1 MDFKEY
7 IVQRI
12 EEMPLVTLATEEKDG
27 AVCIDFT
34 KVDEKMYNGVLIGN
48 TANAAKILTEE
59 YMTAVTP
66 DAEKDQLLWFTYEGM
81 TEKALKKKMNMME
94 AFAVF
99 PIRTPLY
106 IFSSTFVKS
115 MQTAPSFS
123 SVASVTSGISSILCT
138 IYSLKSIT
146 YISFYLLST
155 IIVAF

>member
-34 KVDEKMYNGVLIGN
+34 KVDEKMYNGV

-81 TEKALKKKMNMME
+81 TEKNLKKKMNMME
-94 AFAVF
+94 AFV
-99 PIRTPLY
+99 
-106 IFSSTFVKS
+106 
-115 MQTAPSFS
+115 
-123 SVASVTSGISSILCT
+123 SSI
-138 IYSLKSIT
+138 
-146 YISFYLLST
+146 
-155 IIVAF
+155 

>member
-48 TANAAKILTEE
+48 TANAAKILT
-59 YMTAVTP
+59 AVTP
-66 DAEKDQLLWFTYEGM
+66 DAEKDQQLWFTYEGM

-94 AFAVF
+94 AFV
-99 PIRTPLY
+99 
-106 IFSSTFVKS
+106 
-115 MQTAPSFS
+115 
-123 SVASVTSGISSILCT
+123 SSI
-138 IYSLKSIT
+138 
-146 YISFYLLST
+146 
-155 IIVAF
+155 

>member
-34 KVDEKMYNGVLIGN
+34 KVDEKMYNGVLIEN
-48 TANAAKILTEE
+48 AANAAKILTEE

-94 AFAVF
+94 ACV
-99 PIRTPLY
+99 
-106 IFSSTFVKS
+106 
-115 MQTAPSFS
+115 
-123 SVASVTSGISSILCT
+123 SSIYERWLNYERRSEACRKR
-138 IYSLKSIT
+138 SGR
-146 YISFYLLST
+146 
-155 IIVAF
+155 

>member
-34 KVDEKMYNGVLIGN
+34 KVDEK
-48 TANAAKILTEE
+48 ILTEV

-81 TEKALKKKMNMME
+81 TEKNLKKKMNMME
-94 AFAVF
+94 AFV
-99 PIRTPLY
+99 
-106 IFSSTFVKS
+106 
-115 MQTAPSFS
+115 
-123 SVASVTSGISSILCT
+123 SSI
-138 IYSLKSIT
+138 
-146 YISFYLLST
+146 
-155 IIVAF
+155 

>member
-81 TEKALKKKMNMME
+81 TEKALKKN
-94 AFAVF
+94 
-99 PIRTPLY
+99 
-106 IFSSTFVKS
+106 SS
-115 MQTAPSFS
+115 
-123 SVASVTSGISSILCT
+123 
-138 IYSLKSIT
+138 
-146 YISFYLLST
+146 
-155 IIVAF
+155 

>member
-59 YMTAVTP
+59 YMT
-66 DAEKDQLLWFTYEGM
+66 EKDQLLWFTYEGM

-94 AFAVF
+94 AFV
-99 PIRTPLY
+99 
-106 IFSSTFVKS
+106 
-115 MQTAPSFS
+115 
-123 SVASVTSGISSILCT
+123 SSI
-138 IYSLKSIT
+138 
-146 YISFYLLST
+146 
-155 IIVAF
+155 

>member
-48 TANAAKILTEE
+48 TTNAAKILTEE

-66 DAEKDQLLWFTYEGM
+66 DAEK
-81 TEKALKKKMNMME
+81 
-94 AFAVF
+94 
-99 PIRTPLY
+99 
-106 IFSSTFVKS
+106 
-115 MQTAPSFS
+115 
-123 SVASVTSGISSILCT
+123 ISCCG
-138 IYSLKSIT
+138 SLMK
-146 YISFYLLST
+146 
-155 IIVAF
+155 V